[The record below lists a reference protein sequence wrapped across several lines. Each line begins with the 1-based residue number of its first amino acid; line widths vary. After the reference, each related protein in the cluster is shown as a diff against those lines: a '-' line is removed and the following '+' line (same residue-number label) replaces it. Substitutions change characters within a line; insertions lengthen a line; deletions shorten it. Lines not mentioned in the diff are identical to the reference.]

1 VIFAVSCQ
9 KLFSGKDGVV
19 FGTVVL
25 QVGKGSG
32 EGRFVMAVS
41 CPTARVE
48 RRASR
53 IGEFMGESVG
63 ERWGDTILILI

>member
-1 VIFAVSCQ
+1 MCFAP
-9 KLFSGKDGVV
+9 LFSGKDGVV

-25 QVGKGSG
+25 QVGKGG

-53 IGEFMGESVG
+53 IGDFMGESIG
-63 ERWGDTILILI
+63 E